1 MFKLKVDQQIH
12 LELSHYLH
20 VEDAF
25 ALINQNRE
33 LFRTWLIWVDDV
45 QRVEDEKAF
54 IKTCLER
61 YANGSLVN
69 CMIFYKN
76 QLVGNI
82 ELSFKK
88 DYGIHK
94 GELGYWLAS
103 AFHGKGIMHRAAEK
117 MFEIGFEKYELDKI
131 NLRCAIQ
138 NERSCNVAE
147 KLGMLREG
155 QYHCEIKINDVVMD
169 INVYSMLKNYY
180 QEKKC
185 S

>member
-1 MFKLKVDQQIH
+1 MFKLKVDQEIH

-25 ALINQNRE
+25 TLINKNRE

-45 QRVEDEKAF
+45 QSVEDEKAF

-69 CMIFYKN
+69 CIIFYKA

-82 ELSFKK
+82 ELSFKE
-88 DYGIHK
+88 DYGVQK

-103 AFHGKGIMHRAAEK
+103 EFQGKGIMHRAAQK
-117 MFEIGFEKYELDKI
+117 ILEIGFEKYHLDKI

-147 KLGMLREG
+147 KFGMLREG
-155 QYHCEIKINDVVMD
+155 QHRCEIKINDVVMD
-169 INVYSMLKNYY
+169 INVYSMLKNHY

>member
-1 MFKLKVDQQIH
+1 MFKLEVDREIH
-12 LELSHYLH
+12 LELTHYFH
-20 VEDAF
+20 AEDAF
-25 ALINQNRE
+25 KLVNTNRE

-45 QRVEDEKAF
+45 QCVEDENAF

-69 CMIFYKN
+69 CMIFYKK

-82 ELSFKK
+82 ELTFKE
-88 DYGIHK
+88 DYGVQK

-103 AFHGKGIMHRAAEK
+103 EFHGKGIMHRAAKK
-117 MFEIGFEKYELDKI
+117 MMKIGFEAYEVDKI

-147 KLGMLREG
+147 KLGMRHEG
-155 QYHCEIKINDVVMD
+155 RHHSEIKINDVVMD
-169 INVYSMLKNYY
+169 IDLYSMLKSDYIPMDD
-180 QEKKC
+180 
-185 S
+185 

>member
-1 MFKLKVDQQIH
+1 MFKLEVDTEVY

-25 ALINQNRE
+25 TLINKNRE

-45 QRVEDEKAF
+45 HSIEDEKAF

-82 ELSFKK
+82 ELSFKE
-88 DYGIHK
+88 DYGIQK

-103 AFHGKGIMHRAAEK
+103 AFHGKGIMHRAAQK
-117 MFEIGFEKYELDKI
+117 MLEIGFEKYQLDKV

-147 KLGMLREG
+147 KLGMLHEG
-155 QYHCEIKINDVVMD
+155 RHRSDIRINDVVMD
-169 INVYSMLKNYY
+169 IDMYSILKDQY
-180 QEKKC
+180 QERKC
-185 S
+185 K